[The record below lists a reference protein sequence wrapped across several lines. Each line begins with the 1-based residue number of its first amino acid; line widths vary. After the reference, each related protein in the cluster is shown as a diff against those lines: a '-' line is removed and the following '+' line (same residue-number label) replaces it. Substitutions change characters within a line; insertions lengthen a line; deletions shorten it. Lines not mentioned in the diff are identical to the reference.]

1 MDSFMALI
9 KAKILVSR
17 LCGLCPFNVRTT
29 AKALMSLRLFFLNDV
44 VVEVEV
50 DFLKWKEIIN

>member
-1 MDSFMALI
+1 MALI